1 MKRTMF
7 TFQEYIHKKEI
18 YIHTESQRD
27 NHLEC
32 HMYECEG
39 DLHDQLTTAT
49 YAKLAMKSRPA
60 TTPNT
65 KH

>member
-1 MKRTMF
+1 
-7 TFQEYIHKKEI
+7 
-18 YIHTESQRD
+18 
-27 NHLEC
+27 
-32 HMYECEG
+32 MYECEG

-65 KH
+65 KHQQQQPKIAQFKKTSFKLILNRK